1 MINMQIIYKELE
13 QAAVNCL
20 TPEVGPPVLFKYV
33 QDVKGSK
40 FSVRCLNTPANIRD
54 RIARLQKDERS
65 ARRNMNNAC
74 RMPRLPS
81 MKQAK
86 YSKVVAQ
93 SFLDSGEQE
102 NYQNYME
109 LFN

>member
-13 QAAVNCL
+13 QAAVNCS
-20 TPEVGPPVLFKYV
+20 TPEVGAPRQLHYLYV
-33 QDVKGSK
+33 GHKSK
-40 FSVRCLNTPANIRD
+40 FHVRCLDQPANIRD